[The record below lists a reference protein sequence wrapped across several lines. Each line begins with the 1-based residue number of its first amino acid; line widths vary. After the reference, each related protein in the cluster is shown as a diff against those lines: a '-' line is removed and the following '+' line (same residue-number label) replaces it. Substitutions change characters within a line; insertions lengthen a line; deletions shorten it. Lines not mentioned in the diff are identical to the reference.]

1 MNETIQHSIPSQH
14 YTQLHSANCVA
25 NMGKASKA
33 TKKFEKKH
41 LKETIDRRKDFAKI
55 KQRHQVKD
63 KRKARNAKKN
73 ASNDVESGEE
83 EEVDA
88 KDDVN
93 QDEFFQDQI
102 VVPQG
107 KNAKKRKHNGEVK
120 EESAPVESEVLEDGL
135 ESSAD
140 EELDMQAVINKDPEF
155 KKYLQQEDPELLDFN
170 EDDNLDEFMS
180 EDDERPNKKRKT
192 DQPHSQEVSLDV
204 VKKWQQSM
212 TEQHSLRALREIVLA
227 FRSAA
232 HMGDQEK
239 EYKYT
244 IPSSEVYHEV
254 LITALKEMP
263 KVLAHHLPVKETAAG
278 KLRIPTDSPIFKRLS
293 PLIRTYSTSLNHL
306 LSTLSDSAT
315 MRLTLE
321 SFEPLLP
328 YLLQHRKFLKQIIRS
343 ISSIWADNTSTEAV
357 RIAAFLIL
365 RRLLTIGDAGLRE
378 TVLKSCYEF
387 LIKSSRNTTVHT
399 LPGINLMK
407 NSAAELYGIDQK
419 QSYTV
424 AFQFIRQAAIHLRTN
439 ITKPSKESYKTLYN
453 WQFIHSLDFWSRV
466 LSMHC
471 NSLLEAQNGKASEL
485 RPLIYPVVQITL
497 GVMRLIPTPTYYP
510 LRFHLIRSLLR
521 ISQSTG
527 TYIPLGSP
535 LLEVLSHPDLRKPA
549 KNNKNNTNLRP
560 LDFTTH
566 IRAPTAYL
574 KTRIYQTSLGEQ
586 LLELLSDHLALWCT
600 HISYPELSLPLT
612 VTLKRWLKHASSP
625 STGNKNASLNQAL
638 LLLVH
643 KSEANAKWIQTHREK
658 ISFAP
663 RDRAQVERFL
673 DGTGWEVSPLGA
685 FVKGQRELREQRSR
699 VVEQGRKEEEKIRK
713 RRKADREEEDGVD
726 EDNDIEVS

>member
-1 MNETIQHSIPSQH
+1 
-14 YTQLHSANCVA
+14 
-25 NMGKASKA
+25 MGKATKS

-55 KQRHQVKD
+55 KQRHQVND

-73 ASNDVESGEE
+73 AGDEVEGEE
-83 EEVDA
+83 EEEIDA
-88 KDDVN
+88 KNDVN

-107 KNAKKRKHNGEVK
+107 KNAKKRKHDGETK
-120 EESAPVESEVLEDGL
+120 EVESTLL
-135 ESSAD
+135 ESDGQDDGFEDSAD

-180 EDDERPNKKRKT
+180 DDDERPNKKRKT
-192 DQPHSQEVSLDV
+192 DQQRSQEVSLDL
-204 VKKWQQSM
+204 VKKWQRSM
-212 TEQHSLRALREIVLA
+212 KDQHSLRALREIVLA

-232 HMGDQEK
+232 HMDAQDK

-254 LITALKEMP
+254 LVTALKEIP
-263 KVLAHHLPVKETAAG
+263 KVLAHHLPIKETAAG
-278 KLRIPTDSPIFKRLS
+278 KLRIPTDSPAFKRLS

-343 ISSIWADNTSTEAV
+343 ISSIWADNTSSEAV

-378 TVLKSCYEF
+378 TVLKSSYEF

-439 ITKPSKESYKTLYN
+439 ITKPTKESYKTLYN

-471 NSLLEAQNGKASEL
+471 NSLLEAQNGKPSEL
-485 RPLIYPVVQITL
+485 RPLIYPVVQISL

-510 LRFHLIRSLLR
+510 LRFQLIRSLLR

-527 TYIPLGSP
+527 TFIPLASA

-549 KNNKNNTNLRP
+549 KNNTNTNLRP

-574 KTRIYQTSLGEQ
+574 KTRIYQSSLSDQ
-586 LLELLSDHLALWCT
+586 LIELLSEYLVLWCT
-600 HISYPELSLPLT
+600 HIAYPELSLPLT
-612 VTLKRWLKHASSP
+612 VTLKRWLKHASNP
-625 STGNKNASLNQAL
+625 ATGNKNATLNQAL

-643 KSEANAKWIQTHREK
+643 KSEANAKWIRNRREK
-658 ISFAP
+658 VSFAP
-663 RDRAQVERFL
+663 RDRGEVEKFSN
-673 DGTGWEVSPLGA
+673 GVGWEDSPLGA
-685 FVKGQRELREQRSR
+685 FVKGQRELRVQRSR

-713 RRKADREEEDGVD
+713 RRMKERKEEGGED
-726 EDNDIEVS
+726 EDEDIEVS